1 MYIMYNVLV
10 DAAYYS
16 VALAAN
22 LDWSRLCKQTQHS
35 GSAEGTQARGHCA
48 HFVTMCASG
57 KNRILVACIETCC
70 AEQAL
75 CEARPRGTAFSG
87 NYCWLTP
94 WPCKT
99 GASTCASHCTSNSLR
114 SPPAGQ
120 APVLYL
126 WTVRSVKDVIGE
138 RRVCHVFVLL
148 VGWLNSSSFFFTC
161 GEQEAGEIC
170 ERWQRLKEGERR
182 EK

>member
-10 DAAYYS
+10 DAAYTS

-48 HFVTMCASG
+48 HFVTMCCMCASG
-57 KNRILVACIETCC
+57 KNRRRCVKQDHVALLF
-70 AEQAL
+70 QATTVP
-75 CEARPRGTAFSG
+75 AV
-87 NYCWLTP
+87 P
-94 WPCKT
+94 WPCTT

-120 APVLYL
+120 APALYSTFLPACFRFSRRALCALDRNLYL
-126 WTVRSVKDVIGE
+126 LRSFPIQTSGRLRSVYVPLA
-138 RRVCHVFVLL
+138 R
-148 VGWLNSSSFFFTC
+148 
-161 GEQEAGEIC
+161 
-170 ERWQRLKEGERR
+170 
-182 EK
+182 